1 MHSLIIGQTESG
13 KSCLAKLL
21 AAELKASG
29 KTVAVLDPLCD
40 PGWKATFQTDDIEE
54 MRIFLEKNRSV
65 YLFVDECGE
74 WFNEGNDTT
83 HAWLATRSRHYGHSV
98 FFISQRAVQIPT
110 TMRGQ
115 ASRLFLFT
123 SSAYDGKIH
132 SEEWNKNE
140 LLECNSL
147 PQFHFIRCSRFG
159 VIERLRIEGFKRV
172 VKYESAPNIHS
183 GRAAHGSDKPR
194 KNARSKGGKTK

>member
-21 AAELKASG
+21 ARQLHDSG

-40 PGWKATFQTDDIEE
+40 PGWKAKFQTDDIEE
-54 MRIFLEKNRSV
+54 MREFLEKNRSV

-115 ASRLFLFT
+115 ASRLYLFT

-132 SEEWNKNE
+132 AEEWNKPE
-140 LLECNSL
+140 LLTCNSL
-147 PQFHFIRCSRFG
+147 PQFHFYRVSRFD
-159 VIERLRIEGFKRV
+159 VLEKLRIKDFSSVAKW
-172 VKYESAPNIHS
+172 SNIPDS
-183 GRAAHGSDKPR
+183 
-194 KNARSKGGKTK
+194 NARKPSTRSGNARKMDKGKGEE